1 MSAVGCMY
9 YYMTCSLL
17 LLHCNTY
24 LAFGRFFLISWG
36 QLNKDSFI
44 AREAWFY
51 HILCDVWVSYV
62 LWKIP
67 DLLRKCHCLRKC
79 SRGQKLWS
87 IDLAETWHRSWV
99 WWDNYFKSHFGSLL
113 WLLVLELQGGVG
125 GGHFLPFEH
134 WKSSFPA
141 GILKVP
147 QDPTGKLCSQLS
159 LTMNSTIIELSV
171 HACNFVVEVLHREEP
186 GARV

>member
-24 LAFGRFFLISWG
+24 LAFGRFFPISWG

-51 HILCDVWVSYV
+51 RILCDVWVSYV

-67 DLLRKCHCLRKC
+67 DLLPKCHCLRKC

-99 WWDNYFKSHFGSLL
+99 WWDISKATLAHFSGSTFSFG
-113 WLLVLELQGGVG
+113 VTEEQGVG
-125 GGHFLPFEH
+125 GSLFLPFEH
-134 WKSSFPA
+134 WKSSFP
-141 GILKVP
+141 GSTLKTP
-147 QDPTGKLCSQLS
+147 
-159 LTMNSTIIELSV
+159 
-171 HACNFVVEVLHREEP
+171 
-186 GARV
+186 